1 MSDLID
7 RAAEEEALFLAEA
20 LAKHHHEPAKTGSY
34 SHCEDCGEPIPEA
47 RRKAVPGC
55 TRCIVCQTYLEE
67 GFPG

>member
-20 LAKHHHEPAKTGSY
+20 LSKHPAPKTTGSY
-34 SHCEDCGEPIPEA
+34 SHCEDCGGPIPEA

-67 GFPG
+67 GFLG